1 MCGRVMLGDDMPW
14 LVPLFFGSIAIW
26 MFPQTVETFA
36 RNKGESLLRAVRWLP
51 FALLAVILSL
61 RISAIFSHDTS
72 HIEVVAYLSADATF
86 IDRIHVLF
94 AGDGLVEWML
104 LPLVYL
110 FAWNGQGSKR
120 SWTVEGL
127 YKLKRTLALML
138 LVSSTLLFDDSAY
151 IAPETFPTALIPA
164 PHIDAWG
171 VVFLVLAQYV
181 FISGLFT
188 AYGPLCGLKRFQN
201 RFFAPASPL
210 ALTAFAYLFM
220 AFSSSD
226 IFANAW
232 WSDPRQD
239 DAQATLWLWI
249 FVAFNLHMFATP
261 QREGDA
267 HLGAGRGRSKA
278 LAWNIGVAVLLV
290 LLITTLL
297 MHQQQTPDATS
308 VRSAFWLVG
317 WMVALMAGALL
328 LPLLG
333 FDDGSRPELN
343 WVRWSCMFGPMLLF
357 VVFEHS
363 PFLLLGSW
371 FAIVATTPLSW
382 TLEEPAPSPTMMH
395 IGCIIVLGLATLV
408 FVLLTG
414 QGLQMALPLG
424 ALFATI
430 SATLDLRHATLSR
443 Q

>member
-1 MCGRVMLGDDMPW
+1 MR
-14 LVPLFFGSIAIW
+14 
-26 MFPQTVETFA
+26 
-36 RNKGESLLRAVRWLP
+36 
-51 FALLAVILSL
+51 
-61 RISAIFSHDTS
+61 
-72 HIEVVAYLSADATF
+72 
-86 IDRIHVLF
+86 
-94 AGDGLVEWML
+94 
-104 LPLVYL
+104 
-110 FAWNGQGSKR
+110 
-120 SWTVEGL
+120 
-127 YKLKRTLALML
+127 
-138 LVSSTLLFDDSAY
+138 
-151 IAPETFPTALIPA
+151 
-164 PHIDAWG
+164 
-171 VVFLVLAQYV
+171 
-181 FISGLFT
+181 
-188 AYGPLCGLKRFQN
+188 GLKRYQN

-210 ALTAFAYLFM
+210 TLTAFAYLFM

-226 IFANAW
+226 IFANDW

-357 VVFEHS
+357 VVLEHS

-382 TLEEPAPSPTMMH
+382 TLEESAPSPSMMH
-395 IGCIIVLGLATLV
+395 LGGMIALGLATLA
-408 FVLLTG
+408 FVLLSG

-424 ALFATI
+424 ALLATV